1 MIRGLFLVVLA
12 LLLMGAREPVLVPDV
27 SQRNVDIVYS
37 FTGAELLLFGAILY
51 PDGRFPQRDADI
63 AVVLKGPSQPIL
75 MREKQR
81 LLGTIWANADSTRFQ
96 SAPGFYAIAT
106 SRPLGKLID
115 ERTAAIYELGLGN
128 IQLSPADAGDT
139 GKQARFEN
147 GLVDLRRKN
156 ELFIDRP
163 GAVEITNG
171 VLYRARLRIPARVPT
186 GHYTAET
193 FLIRDGRILA
203 AATRDIV
210 IRKSGFER
218 FVAVAADQSPF
229 LYGLCAIVLSLALG
243 WLASAAFKRL

>member
-1 MIRGLFLVVLA
+1 MIRALFLVILA
-12 LLLMGAREPVLVPDV
+12 PFAVAASEPILVPDV
-27 SQRNVDIVYS
+27 SQRSVEIAYS

-75 MREKQR
+75 VREKQR
-81 LLGTIWANADSTRFQ
+81 LLGTIWANASSARFQ
-96 SAPGFYAIAT
+96 SAPGFYAVAS
-106 SRPLGKLID
+106 SRPLEQLID

-128 IQLSPADAGDT
+128 IQLSPADAGSPE
-139 GKQARFEN
+139 KQARFEK
-147 GLVDLRRKN
+147 GLVSQRLKNDLFVN
-156 ELFIDRP
+156 QP
-163 GAVEITNG
+163 GSVEITKG
-171 VLYRARLRIPARVPT
+171 VLYRVRLPIPARVPI

-218 FVAVAADQSPF
+218 FVAVAAETSPF
-229 LYGLCAIVLSLALG
+229 LYGLCAIALSLTLG
-243 WLASAAFKRL
+243 WIASAVFRRL